1 MYVSII
7 RKKTIL
13 AAPVIFFFFMT
24 QISQPDSVVFGN
36 PSFGEIKNNSLI
48 TTPFQKKFSAIEI
61 LGTFLPSVKRY
72 FQWHQGNSFS
82 VGLQ

>member
-13 AAPVIFFFFMT
+13 AAPVIIFFLYD
-24 QISQPDSVVFGN
+24 SNKPDSVVFGN
-36 PSFGEIKNNSLI
+36 ASFGEIKNNSLI